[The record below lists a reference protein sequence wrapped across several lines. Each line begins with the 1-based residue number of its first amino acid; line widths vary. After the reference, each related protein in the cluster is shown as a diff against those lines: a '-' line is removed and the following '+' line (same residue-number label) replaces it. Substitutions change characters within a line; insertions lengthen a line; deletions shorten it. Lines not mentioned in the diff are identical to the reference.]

1 MAAGLDHP
9 SRTAPRRPAT
19 AGARAGHVV
28 AALVNL
34 VLLWVSH
41 QLLAWGWPA
50 FLTEDFERVL
60 GVVTASLVAS
70 IVAEV
75 LQVASPTWALH
86 RLADVVSGAFT
97 VVVGLRM
104 WTVFPFDFTGY
115 ATDWSTFVRVVIGV
129 GIVGAGIAV
138 VVNLVRLLLGPGSV
152 ERRGAR

>member
-9 SRTAPRRPAT
+9 PRTTPGPRTT

-41 QLLAWGWPA
+41 QLLDWGWPT

-60 GVVTASLVAS
+60 GIVTASFVAS
-70 IVAEV
+70 IVAEL

-86 RLADVVSGAFT
+86 RLADIVSGAFT

-104 WTVFPFDFTGY
+104 WAVFPFDFSGY
-115 ATDWSTFVRVVIGV
+115 ATDWSTLVRVLIAVGV
-129 GIVGAGIAV
+129 VGAGIAV
-138 VVNLVRLLLGPGSV
+138 VVNLVRLLLGPGV
-152 ERRGAR
+152 ADRGSSS